1 MTHGSDIASFL
12 FVIKHLD
19 DVLLCSRAK
28 GKRTPKKNLKHGQ
41 NGTSKSK
48 ISDSGVKKGSS
59 DISNPGIFKSSN
71 VYDEMDSGKTC
82 FHFHELEILA

>member
-28 GKRTPKKNLKHGQ
+28 GKRTPKKNLKHSQ
-41 NGTSKSK
+41 
-48 ISDSGVKKGSS
+48 SDATKLKFSDAGEKGSS
-59 DISNPGIFKSSN
+59 DISNPGISKMSN
-71 VYDEMDSGKTC
+71 VYNEVDLGKTC
-82 FHFHELEILA
+82 SLF